1 MPLVE
6 PGAYPMNSLRQRISH
21 FLHEDPLL
29 RRLLKNT
36 GYMFSSSTLSIAFVA
51 IQSILS
57 ARLLGTGGL
66 GLVSTVMTFVVLVN
80 TVFSFRMGD
89 FVVRY
94 FSKAKAEGN
103 LEQANAVIKGSAI
116 AESITSVIA
125 FLFLLLVSHTASTL
139 LSKIYAP
146 VYTQSLIRL
155 FGLIILANLATETA
169 NGVLRVTNHYKTQAA
184 INLIQTI
191 LTFSMIT
198 LAFIFHWGINEVLL
212 AYLIGKVFVGLS
224 PIVMAGR
231 TMRREFG
238 RDWWKSR
245 LSTLP
250 PFKEMARFAISTNF
264 SATIKQ
270 FASESEPLWLTLFFN
285 EGAAG
290 LYKVAL
296 AIVNLLTIPITP
308 FIQTA
313 FPEITNSVV
322 SKKWD
327 QLRSLLRKITLLAAV
342 WTIPAGLFMM
352 VFGKWIIALFY
363 KSIFL
368 PAYPSLVVLIIGFG
382 VSNILFWNRSLLLS
396 FGKANVSLYV
406 LAICG
411 ALKIGLAFVLLPQL
425 GIEGEAA
432 LLSGF
437 LIITS
442 VTMVI
447 IGYRLIERGKIQ
459 EVQTEA
465 A

>member
-1 MPLVE
+1 
-6 PGAYPMNSLRQRISH
+6 MNSLRQRISH

-36 GYMFSSSTLSIAFVA
+36 GYMFSSSTLSIVFVA

-57 ARLLGTGGL
+57 ARLLGTDGL
-66 GLVSTVMTFVVLVN
+66 GLISTVMTFVVLVN

-94 FSKAKAEGN
+94 FSKAKADGN

-116 AESITSVIA
+116 AEAITSVIA
-125 FLFLLLVSHTASTL
+125 FLFLLLISHTASTL

-169 NGVLRVTNHYKTQAA
+169 NGVLRVTNHFKTQAA
-184 INLIQTI
+184 INLIQSI

-198 LAFIFHWGINEVLL
+198 LAFIFHWGINEVLW
-212 AYLIGKVFVGLS
+212 AYLIGKVFVGVG
-224 PIVMAGR
+224 PIIMAIR

-238 RDWWKSR
+238 RDWWKSN

-250 PFKEMARFAISTNF
+250 PFKEMAHFAISTNF

-270 FASESEPLWLTLFFN
+270 FASESESLWLTLFFN

-313 FPEITNSVV
+313 FPEITTSVV
-322 SKKWD
+322 SKKWA
-327 QLRSLLRKITLLAAV
+327 QLRSLLRKITVLAAV
-342 WTIPAGLFMM
+342 WTIPAGLFMV

-363 KSIFL
+363 ESKFL
-368 PAYPSLVVLIIGFG
+368 PAYPALVVLIIGFG

-396 FGKANVSLYV
+396 FGKANLSLYV

-411 ALKIGLAFVLLPQL
+411 ALKIGLAFLLLPQL

-447 IGYRLIERGKIQ
+447 MGYRLIDRGKIQ

-465 A
+465 E